1 MPSFFRNFALFA
13 AIIVFGVW
21 GGILMIKPELVH
33 DMLTGDPMNHAYAG
47 MMGAALLGLAI
58 ISLATET
65 QWLTPARALGIAVAV
80 LVFEAAV
87 LMFADSAMLVTP
99 VTSMSLVAAASVA
112 LFLMF

>member
-1 MPSFFRNFALFA
+1 MPIFFRNFALFS
-13 AIIVFGVW
+13 AILVFGVW

-33 DMLTGDPMNHAYAG
+33 AMLTGDPMNHAYAG

-80 LVFEAAV
+80 LVFEAGI
-87 LMFADSAMLVTP
+87 LMFANGSMLVTP
-99 VTSMSLVAAASVA
+99 VTSMSLVAAACVA

>member
-13 AIIVFGVW
+13 AIIVFGIW
-21 GGILMIKPELVH
+21 GGILMFKPELVH
-33 DMLTGDPMNHAYAG
+33 AMLTGDPMNHAYAG

-65 QWLTPARALGIAVAV
+65 QWLTPARALGIAVGV
-80 LVFEAAV
+80 LVFEAGF
-87 LMFADSAMLVTP
+87 LMFADGAMLVTP
-99 VTSMSLVAAASVA
+99 VPSMSLVAAASVA